1 MAYLSQAKACE
12 MSRTVLYRQYWMATL
27 KARNGCETCG
37 DLAINALEVLDEHG
51 TCVSVSWF
59 CDQDLSGLTIGEE
72 R

>member
-1 MAYLSQAKACE
+1 

-59 CDQDLSGLTIGEE
+59 CDQDFPAWCISEE
-72 R
+72 FEVVK